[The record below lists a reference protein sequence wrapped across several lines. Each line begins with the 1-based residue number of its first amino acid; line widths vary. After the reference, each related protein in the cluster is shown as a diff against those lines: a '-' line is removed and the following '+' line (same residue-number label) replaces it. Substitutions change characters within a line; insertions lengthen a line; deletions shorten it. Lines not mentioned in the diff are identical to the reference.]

1 MKNFVDLIF
10 ASVIL
15 SICFYTCSCKP
26 IFVDVDFVDADA
38 TVQNMFS
45 KAQTETAV
53 FELAVSKELTKQ
65 APTLTDSTEYDQNI
79 SSAMTPE
86 PGDFTEEE
94 LQEIRP
100 LIDQIKENP
109 DDPFPRFKLGITY
122 LETDRPQLARD
133 SFQNGFK
140 LSEDNP
146 QAILEIGDQL
156 SDLNIWTYAA
166 YSYLLVHK
174 LGSPIPPEE
183 LQDKINEA
191 LYHAAF
197 EDYSLEVSSPGISA
211 PFKVKQQYEKNVGH
225 TIEVR
230 LGDGDRAE
238 TIAFL
243 ERTWN
248 EFTQDA
254 PFQYSW
260 MEEEF
265 DQMFATERRTSQILV
280 VFSLLSIFITCLGLL
295 GLISYTTNQRTRE
308 IGIRKIMGASEEVV
322 MRLLSREVVNLLI
335 ISGMIS
341 IPAYFGARAWLQ
353 KFAYHIDFQVA
364 VFFLV
369 LFLVSSL
376 VLILAMLTVSFHS
389 YRAATANPAE
399 SIRSE

>member
-53 FELAVSKELTKQ
+53 FDLALSKELTKQ

-197 EDYSLEVSSPGISA
+197 EDYSLEVLTNNNDIELDHARQKLMESRQALLKG
-211 PFKVKQQYEKNVGH
+211 KVD
-225 TIEVR
+225 
-230 LGDGDRAE
+230 LAE
-238 TIAFL
+238 
-243 ERTWN
+243 
-248 EFTQDA
+248 
-254 PFQYSW
+254 
-260 MEEEF
+260 
-265 DQMFATERRTSQILV
+265 
-280 VFSLLSIFITCLGLL
+280 SLLSQAQAERPNMLEAYLLRSDILFTEENYDKARDQLLELEQNEDLPTWILIELGL
-295 GLISYTTNQRTRE
+295 
-308 IGIRKIMGASEEVV
+308 
-322 MRLLSREVVNLLI
+322 
-335 ISGMIS
+335 
-341 IPAYFGARAWLQ
+341 
-353 KFAYHIDFQVA
+353 
-364 VFFLV
+364 
-369 LFLVSSL
+369 
-376 VLILAMLTVSFHS
+376 
-389 YRAATANPAE
+389 NP
-399 SIRSE
+399 